1 MTRAEAE
8 IAELPTDPGARLR
21 RQREAAGL
29 TQQDVAERLNLDS
42 GVIVALESDD
52 FASLGAPV
60 FARGHLKRYA
70 ALLGVAEGEIVGA
83 YERSRAQLA
92 QPTLIPKAREEM
104 APVRARPVWP
114 WLAGGAA
121 LFLVAAGLAAYL
133 AGSFGK
139 THGTADPGASGPAT
153 SGAAEAPTVAT
164 TAGPSSATAAAAA
177 AMPADGATI
186 AAPPGQVAL
195 AFDFA
200 ADSWVEVYD
209 GSGKVVLYDLGRS
222 GTRRFA
228 TGAGPLRVT
237 LGNPASV
244 RLSVNGRPAAL
255 PVPPAGQTVVRFNVG
270 AAGPS
275 R

>member
-42 GVIVALESDD
+42 SVVFALERDD

-70 ALLGVAEGEIVGA
+70 ALLGVAEGEILGA
-83 YERSRAQLA
+83 YERSRTQLA

-104 APVRARPVWP
+104 APVRARPTWP

-121 LFLVAAGLAAYL
+121 LSLLAAGLAVYL
-133 AGSFGK
+133 GGRFGN
-139 THGTADPGASGPAT
+139 TNGAADIGASGST
-153 SGAAEAPTVAT
+153 GRGAAEAPAVAA
-164 TAGPSSATAAAAA
+164 TAGPASDTAAPAAA
-177 AMPADGATI
+177 TPADDASI
-186 AAPPGQVAL
+186 AAPPGQVVL
-195 AFDFA
+195 AFDFS

-209 GSGKVVLYDLGRS
+209 GSGTVVLYDLGRS

-237 LGNPASV
+237 LGNPSSV

-270 AAGPS
+270 AAGPA

>member
-42 GVIVALESDD
+42 GVIFALERDD

-70 ALLGVAEGEIVGA
+70 ALLGVAEGEILGA

-104 APVRARPVWP
+104 APVRARPTWP

-121 LFLVAAGLAAYL
+121 LFLVAAGLAVYL
-133 AGSFGK
+133 GGRFGNAN
-139 THGTADPGASGPAT
+139 GTADAGASGSAT
-153 SGAAEAPTVAT
+153 RAAAEAPTVAT
-164 TAGPSSATAAAAA
+164 TAGPASATAAPAA
-177 AMPADGATI
+177 AMPADVASI

-209 GSGKVVLYDLGRS
+209 GSGTVVLYDLGRS

-237 LGNPASV
+237 LGNPSSV
-244 RLSVNGRPAAL
+244 SLSVNGRPAAL

>member
-70 ALLGVAEGEIVGA
+70 ALLGVGEGEIVGA

-92 QPTLIPKAREEM
+92 QPTLIPRAREEM

-114 WLAGGAA
+114 WLAGGVA

-133 AGSFGK
+133 AGSIGK
-139 THGTADPGASGPAT
+139 TRGTADTGAPGPAT
-153 SGAAEAPTVAT
+153 TGAAGAPTVAT

-186 AAPPGQVAL
+186 AAAPGQVAL

-222 GTRRFA
+222 GTRRIA

-244 RLSVNGRPAAL
+244 SLSVNGRPAAL

-270 AAGPS
+270 SAGPS